1 MSLIDGLVGAIL
13 VATVLSSMWVFL
25 IPMITTVL
33 LTSVVGLSL
42 FGIVRNFLQHLFCSD
57 EPNAPVIS

>member
-33 LTSVVGLSL
+33 LSSVVGLSL
-42 FGIVRNFLQHLFCSD
+42 FGIVRNFPAASVLFRRAQRTCY
-57 EPNAPVIS
+57 